1 MILYFENPK
10 VFTKRVL
17 ELASEFSKVSG
28 YMVNIQ
34 TSVAFLYTNSE
45 LTEREN
51 KKAIPF
57 KITRKKIKY
66 LGINLI
72 KEVKN
77 PHSKNRKTLIKETK
91 NDTNT

>member
-34 TSVAFLYTNSE
+34 TSVAFLYTSSE
-45 LTEREN
+45 LSETES
-51 KKAIPF
+51 KKYIYP
-57 KITRKKIKY
+57 
-66 LGINLI
+66 
-72 KEVKN
+72 V
-77 PHSKNRKTLIKETK
+77 
-91 NDTNT
+91 